1 MENSQF
7 KCESECEFEGTN
19 QTFFQNEDEILSYM
33 QEALEQCSLS
43 LQRGE
48 VPVGCIFLHFPSK
61 QIIARGHNLTNKTRN
76 ATTHAEINC
85 INFIHET
92 LSDENLKKE
101 FIEKFNLDNKIY
113 SVEDIFKD
121 CILYVSCEPCI
132 MCAYALSL
140 VSKK

>member
-1 MENSQF
+1 MENS
-7 KCESECEFEGTN
+7 ECERTN
-19 QTFFQNEDEILSYM
+19 PSFFQNEDEILSYM
-33 QEALEQCSLS
+33 QEALDQCSLS

-48 VPVGCIFLHFPSK
+48 VPVGCVFLHFPSK

-85 INFIHET
+85 INFIHAT

-101 FIEKFNLDNKIY
+101 FLDKFSLDYSIN

-132 MCAYALSL
+132 MCAYALNL